1 MVITRYISIYPLNAQ
16 YFYTNYYALLP
27 SLLYCY
33 HYLVPFPSYPLTFF
47 KQNIHTQKK
56 RKNLANKDHSI
67 IPNFPI
73 NVYRKTVTNS
83 QLKHLIRRNQTRTS
97 LNPPLLSPPPSTNS
111 KRLSMC
117 SRRGIGERYQL
128 ARRNSAG
135 FAKLAGSFFARDT
148 SRTRESLIPPCRSR
162 NHARAALYRSP
173 HPQPDPLSLFRGETR
188 LSGISPSRYV
198 YT

>member
-1 MVITRYISIYPLNAQ
+1 MLNIFIRIITLYYHPYCIATIILFPFLLN
-16 YFYTNYYALLP
+16 
-27 SLLYCY
+27 SLI
-33 HYLVPFPSYPLTFF
+33 FPLTEYT
-47 KQNIHTQKK
+47 HTKKKKK